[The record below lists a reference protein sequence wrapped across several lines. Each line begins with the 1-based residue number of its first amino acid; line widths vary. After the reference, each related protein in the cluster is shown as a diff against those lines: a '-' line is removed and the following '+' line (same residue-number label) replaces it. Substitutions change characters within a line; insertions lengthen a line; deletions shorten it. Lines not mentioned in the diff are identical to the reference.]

1 MRTGAEGVGV
11 GIVSALMLENEPF
24 LDNEL
29 IESVPRGKPF
39 DYAVNFIVIANKEKT
54 KQQLVL
60 EFIHYLKKNE

>member
-1 MRTGAEGVGV
+1 MRTVAEGLGV

-29 IESVPRGKPF
+29 IESVTLGKPF
-39 DYAVNFIVIANKEKT
+39 DYVVNFIAIVSKEKS
-54 KQQLVL
+54 KQQIVL